1 MPACSVAGSVKGD
14 LLAQHAQVTM
24 RHMKHHYVPQ
34 FLLSRWADNTGRLF
48 SFSRPNGRLVCSR
61 RTPKSTGYEDGLYA
75 LLADVLGF
83 SRDVVEEKIF
93 ARIDDGAAKALE
105 KLERHEG
112 LSEDDHIAWTF
123 FLSSLRMRQP
133 DTIEFL
139 RTKGMVQLRKSLADR
154 DAITL
159 PEGWPTTQEWFA
171 ENHPGVLEATPL
183 TSWLPRMIFN
193 KEVLDAFAGLKWWFR
208 EFEPGDGRLLL
219 SDLPLYWN
227 GGFSKPGFY
236 IHVPIAPNRLFIG
249 TRTEETEA
257 ILSQITSAELVQQ
270 VNRASI
276 ASTTQRLWASSREDV
291 HAFIEANLDIMGV
304 DTVTMATLAFRQG
317 DENEQARA
325 N

>member
-1 MPACSVAGSVKGD
+1 MQISSGKGD
-14 LLAQHAQVTM
+14 LLAQHLQVTI
-24 RHMKHHYVPQ
+24 RHMRHHYVPQ
-34 FLLSRWADNTGRLF
+34 FLLSRWTDDTGRLF
-48 SFSRPNGRLVCSR
+48 SFSQRNGRLVCSR

-83 SRDVVEEKIF
+83 SRDVVEKKIF

-133 DTIEFL
+133 DTIEIL
-139 RTKGMVQLRKSLADR
+139 RTQGMMLLRKSLADR

-159 PEGWPTTQEWFA
+159 PEDWPTTQEWFA

-193 KEVLDAFAGLKWWFR
+193 KEVLDAFGGLKWWFR
-208 EFEPGDGRLLL
+208 EFEAGDGRLLL

-227 GGFSKPGFY
+227 GGLTKPGFY

-249 TRTEETEA
+249 TRAEETEA
-257 ILSQITSAELVQQ
+257 ILSQVPSVELIERI
-270 VNRASI
+270 NRASI
-276 ASTTQRLWASSREDV
+276 ASTSQRLWASSREDA
-291 HAFIEANLDIMGV
+291 HAFIEANLNIMGV
-304 DTVTMATLAFRQG
+304 DVVTMATLALG
-317 DENEQARA
+317 HADKNE
-325 N
+325 